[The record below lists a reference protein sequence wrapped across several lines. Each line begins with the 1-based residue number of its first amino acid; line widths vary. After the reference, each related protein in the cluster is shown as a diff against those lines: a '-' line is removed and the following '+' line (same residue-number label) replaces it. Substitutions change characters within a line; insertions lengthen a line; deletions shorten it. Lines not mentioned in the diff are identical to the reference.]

1 MSIFIEKKDPLGKF
15 LCNFLLILHYA
26 APLMF
31 LTFLC
36 CEYDAFTWI
45 DFILGILIYVIVNVL
60 LNLRIKKF
68 NYSDDKI

>member
-1 MSIFIEKKDPLGKF
+1 MGIFIEKIDPWNKF
-15 LCNFLLILHYA
+15 LCNLLLIFHYA
-26 APLMF
+26 VPLMI

-68 NYSDDKI
+68 NYRDDKI

>member
-1 MSIFIEKKDPLGKF
+1 MGIFIEKRDPWNKF
-15 LCNFLLILHYA
+15 LCNLLLIFHYA
-26 APLMF
+26 VPLMI

-68 NYSDDKI
+68 NYGDDKI